1 MDGVHQILKAGRT
14 KIYTGRNIVP
24 KVFHNVTP
32 LKYSVLRRSVLRCL
46 FIFADQLNEFFR
58 RVVQFNNGA
67 SDKEALA
74 SRGLDARC
82 VRRRLNAR
90 AAVDRLGDF
99 TLAQIADAGFQLFKA
114 GLDILSLARE
124 RLNL

>member
-1 MDGVHQILKAGRT
+1 MSHLLNIL
-14 KIYTGRNIVP
+14 I
-24 KVFHNVTP
+24 
-32 LKYSVLRRSVLRCL
+32 LRRSVLRCL

-114 GLDILSLARE
+114 GLDILSSLGNACI
-124 RLNL
+124 